1 MWACQVGSHRLVW
14 VLILLEGVGWESG
27 DEHTPCASSAGL
39 GILPPAIPQG
49 AENMLHKNLF
59 MLVDC
64 VTKEKYQVFEDTVT
78 MIYTDSY

>member
-1 MWACQVGSHRLVW
+1 MC
-14 VLILLEGVGWESG
+14 ILCRSWR
-27 DEHTPCASSAGL
+27 AL

-49 AENMLHKNLF
+49 AENMLHKNVF

-78 MIYTDSY
+78 MIYSDSY